1 MERFARLSSLRIR
14 LERHPHLSALPRES
28 WAEVEEAT
36 REVLALL
43 DSEGDPDEAFLREAF
58 RYGDGLLQR
67 GDETGAEEVFEAVA
81 AGAGGHREIEGYA
94 RVRLAACLVD
104 AGEVGEAAEA
114 LRRAAHSARRL
125 PGDHPLHGAVAAVQG
140 RLDVER
146 RRWPQAVEAF
156 RRAASRSGGD
166 ARRTVLWEGRTP
178 EDLEAL
184 RRTLAADALQRGVR
198 AGALDPARLEEAE
211 EELDRAQALTESL
224 AVRLLVELNRME
236 LVWARGDRASALRL
250 ARGLQGLVRDP
261 GFPPDLA
268 RAYRPAVHW
277 FLALLALSDEDV
289 ATALKEM
296 AEAFEALRPRRR
308 LALERFLLDEFVALL
323 ARVHLKRYG
332 GFREQAVFENLDREG
347 GWVLLLAD
355 AVEARD
361 RYLHP
366 GHSRR
371 VAALAEALLEVAPP
385 EGAGPSSAPGLGLSP
400 AVLRGAALLHDVG
413 KLRLGWSLLRRLR
426 PFPEGLRRRL
436 ARHAAEGGRI
446 LETLGLSWTGRLVEE
461 HHERWGGTGDPLG
474 VETPSYLGGLLALAE
489 DLVSR
494 SSSTWTDPCPPALP
508 AVVAGLLASPS
519 PAFPPAALEAL
530 RRLAGSGR
538 LERLAHPA

>member
-1 MERFARLSSLRIR
+1 MERLARLSALRSL
-14 LERHPHLSALPRES
+14 LERHPHLSALPREG

-36 REVLALL
+36 RTVLELL
-43 DSEGDPDEAFLREAF
+43 ACEGDAEEPFLREAF

-81 AGAGGHREIEGYA
+81 TKSGGFPEIEGYA
-94 RVRLAACLVD
+94 RVRLAACLLD

-125 PGDHPLHGAVAAVQG
+125 SGDHPLHGTLAAVQG
-140 RLDVER
+140 KLDVER

-156 RRAASRSGGD
+156 RRAALRSRSD

-184 RRTLAADALQRGVR
+184 RRTLAADALHRGVR
-198 AGALDPARLEEAE
+198 AGALDPVRLEEAA
-211 EELDRAQALTESL
+211 EELDRAQALTDSL
-224 AVRLLVELNRME
+224 PVRLQTELNRAE
-236 LVWARGDRASALRL
+236 QVWVRGDHASALRL

-268 RAYRPAVHW
+268 CAYRPAIHW
-277 FLALLALSDEDV
+277 FLALLALSGEEV
-289 ATALKEM
+289 ATAVKEM
-296 AEAFEALRPRRR
+296 AEAFGALRPRRR

-332 GFREQAVFENLDREG
+332 GFREQAVFENLHREG

-355 AVEARD
+355 ATEARD

-371 VAALAEALLEVAPP
+371 VAALAEALLEAAPP
-385 EGAGPSSAPGLGLSP
+385 EGARPTTAPGLGLSP
-400 AVLRGAALLHDVG
+400 AVLRGAALLHDIG

-446 LETLGLSWTGRLVEE
+446 LEILGLSWTGRLVEE

-474 VETPSYLGGLLALAE
+474 LETPSHLGGLLALAE
-489 DLVSR
+489 EVVSR
-494 SSSTWTDPCPPALP
+494 SSATWTDPCPPTLP

-519 PAFPPAALEAL
+519 PAFPPTALEAL
-530 RRLAGSGR
+530 RHLAGSGR